1 MQVRKIKIAY
11 RTPFVFTVAFLIN
24 RSKNFC
30 SPCLTR
36 SLQRSLWALL
46 PSLQGREV
54 PFRKA
59 FWSFRHSK
67 VTPGR
72 LLLTL
77 DTARLHSMTQS
88 HSVALSFLKLWKRL
102 SFSCPAAISN
112 TCKGTTWSAKCFFS
126 HCLLL
131 LTSQMVE
138 PKNVSKTEMK
148 ADDFRAGV
156 KFQAESPSWARLLL
170 SRESQLPC
178 SPKAEQ
184 LSSVPPSFQLRCFT
198 LAAFSQSSAQI
209 SQARLSRSE
218 FTY

>member
-1 MQVRKIKIAY
+1 MGHSDGPTIA
-11 RTPFVFTVAFLIN
+11 PFMLRISPVLLKTKDKTLWTANKCKSEKLRQHTARPFTVVFLIN
-24 RSKNFC
+24 RSSSFC
-30 SPCLTR
+30 SPCSTR
-36 SLQRSLWALL
+36 WLQRSLWAPL
-46 PSLQGREV
+46 PSSRGREV

-59 FWSFRHSK
+59 FRSFRHSR
-67 VTPGR
+67 VTPGG
-72 LLLTL
+72 LLLRL

-88 HSVALSFLKLWKRL
+88 HSAALSFLKLWKRL

-170 SRESQLPC
+170 SHVSQLPG
-178 SPKAEQ
+178 
-184 LSSVPPSFQLRCFT
+184 
-198 LAAFSQSSAQI
+198 
-209 SQARLSRSE
+209 
-218 FTY
+218 